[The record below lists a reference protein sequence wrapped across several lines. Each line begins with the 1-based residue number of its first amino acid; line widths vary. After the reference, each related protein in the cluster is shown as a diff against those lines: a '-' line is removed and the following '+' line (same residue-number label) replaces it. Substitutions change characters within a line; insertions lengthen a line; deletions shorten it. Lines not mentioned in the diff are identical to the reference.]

1 MADPSRGIEEHYVLR
16 VLDPDLQAELSERL
30 ATAPSEEALPPCHL
44 RFSDDDR
51 RATFEFAGRR
61 YPARIVD
68 LPTVVE
74 SYKSYDDVNLVK
86 TADVGQVVLV
96 GDDEKLLEE
105 AARREAEG
113 GGGGDAPPPSSSLL
127 AQPFPASYPPVPVD
141 FGVARASRDPN
152 ELRDGLT
159 PAMRDVRG
167 RIFRPEI
174 RASPAAVSKVAHDIL
189 NILAGGSP
197 ANVRFVDYEEIW
209 EIDPETGQGR
219 WVQVGTQGAAGGG
232 AAN

>member
-1 MADPSRGIEEHYVLR
+1 MLR
-16 VLDPDLQAELSERL
+16 VLDPALQAELSERL
-30 ATAPSEEALPPCHL
+30 ATALSEDALPPCHL
-44 RFSDDDR
+44 CFSDDDR

-61 YPARIVD
+61 YPACVVD

-96 GDDEKLLEE
+96 GDDDQLLKE
-105 AARREAEG
+105 ASRHREG
-113 GGGGDAPPPSSSLL
+113 GGGAGGEDAPPGAGSLL
-127 AQPFPASYPPVPVD
+127 AQPFPASYPHVPVD
-141 FGVARASRDPN
+141 FGVARAARDPN

-174 RASPAAVSKVAHDIL
+174 RASPTAVSKVAHDIL

-197 ANVRFVDYEEIW
+197 ASVRFVDYEEIW

-219 WVQVGTQGAAGGG
+219 WVQVGTQAPT
-232 AAN
+232 